1 MDGPP
6 VAFLTMVKKIYR
18 GGLEG
23 GVVYIYLGR
32 QASIPAGTN
41 SARWVYI
48 TWAAD
53 PAE

>member
-6 VAFLTMVKKIYR
+6 VAFLTMAKEIYR
-18 GGLEG
+18 GGLKG

-32 QASIPAGTN
+32 QASIPTGTN
-41 SARWVYI
+41 SARWVYM
-48 TWAAD
+48 TRADD